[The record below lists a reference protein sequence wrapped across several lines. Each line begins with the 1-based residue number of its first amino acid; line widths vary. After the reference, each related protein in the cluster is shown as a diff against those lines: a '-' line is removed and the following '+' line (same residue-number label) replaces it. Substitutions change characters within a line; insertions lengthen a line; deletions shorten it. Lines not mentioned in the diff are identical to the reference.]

1 MSRRAGRNGCEAF
14 AKSTIEAVSLGVIML
29 LQRFLMWLSRTL
41 YSLDAIPN
49 DIRSRSRARMNAGQG
64 LVEYALILVFV
75 GVTVMLV
82 LVILGPSIGNMYR
95 NILDTIENTIR

>member
-1 MSRRAGRNGCEAF
+1 MSRRAGRKGCETI
-14 AKSTIEAVSLGVIML
+14 AKSTMKAVSLGVIML
-29 LQRFLMWLSRTL
+29 LQHFLMWLSRTL

-49 DIRSRSRARMNAGQG
+49 DSRRSRARLNAGQG

-82 LVILGPSIGNMYR
+82 LVILGPSIGNMYE
-95 NILDTIENTIR
+95 NILHTIENTIR